1 MMIYVYIH
9 ICGPTKTGV
18 VQMVMRGGAK
28 IPNGIATELI
38 QCVLLKFSSMKLFA
52 GQLNSHLAPSVLHEE
67 SLKV

>member
-1 MMIYVYIH
+1 MWANQNWS
-9 ICGPTKTGV
+9 CTNGNA
-18 VQMVMRGGAK
+18 GGAK